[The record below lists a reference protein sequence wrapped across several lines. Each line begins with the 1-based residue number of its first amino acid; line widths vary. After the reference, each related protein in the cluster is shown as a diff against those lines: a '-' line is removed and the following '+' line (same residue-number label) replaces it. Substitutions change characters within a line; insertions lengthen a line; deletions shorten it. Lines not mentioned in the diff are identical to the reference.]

1 MFKKSIHDTLSQ
13 PISSSLRSK
22 SEIQIIFD
30 CCVIFFYFRPKSR
43 PFLEKADFLR
53 KKKTLF
59 ALFFQKG
66 LLSRPRS
73 TKEDPV
79 GITENMLRLTVMQT
93 LKIGGPSVSEI
104 QLVKILPHS
113 ALCGE

>member
-1 MFKKSIHDTLSQ
+1 M
-13 PISSSLRSK
+13 
-22 SEIQIIFD
+22 
-30 CCVIFFYFRPKSR
+30 IFFYFRPKSR

-73 TKEDPV
+73 TKVDPV
-79 GITENMLRLTVMQT
+79 GITGTASVRGRCRLLISKKDAQLFRASFLEVSKRHRPLTDAVPLLMHYPIML
-93 LKIGGPSVSEI
+93 LKT
-104 QLVKILPHS
+104 
-113 ALCGE
+113 

>member
-1 MFKKSIHDTLSQ
+1 MLIFGSPYPQLDMSSITFCVTRNRLLFEVHEI
-13 PISSSLRSK
+13 IS
-22 SEIQIIFD
+22 D

-73 TKEDPV
+73 TKVDPV
-79 GITENMLRLTVMQT
+79 GITALL
-93 LKIGGPSVSEI
+93 
-104 QLVKILPHS
+104 LV
-113 ALCGE
+113 